1 MHFFF
6 IKTIFALLSMHET
19 CVYVSVTI
27 SCNFKFTNTYGIDQI
42 TTLLWISIFFLNI
55 ILKITIFTRKIIEI
69 FFLSFSDGNIKSCKS
84 IEFSWR
90 KLLKYW
96 RKHAQLVILIDPNP
110 YSLTLK
116 KRKSLSLSLSLSLSH
131 ISQTLTLTLT
141 LTLTI
146 TVFLEIS
153 SKNGSKEEDI
163 FNPELARSPWVNELG
178 DFTNAW
184 QRYFQ
189 DISKGLQDLPAVK

>member
-1 MHFFF
+1 MKHVYMYQSLYHAISSLQTHMAL
-6 IKTIFALLSMHET
+6 IKSLHYFE
-19 CVYVSVTI
+19 
-27 SCNFKFTNTYGIDQI
+27 
-42 TTLLWISIFFLNI
+42 FLFCLKNI

-69 FFLSFSDGNIKSCKS
+69 FFLSFSGGNIKSCKP
-84 IEFSWR
+84 IEFSWQ

-141 LTLTI
+141 I

-163 FNPELARSPWVNELG
+163 FNPELARSP
-178 DFTNAW
+178 
-184 QRYFQ
+184 
-189 DISKGLQDLPAVK
+189 